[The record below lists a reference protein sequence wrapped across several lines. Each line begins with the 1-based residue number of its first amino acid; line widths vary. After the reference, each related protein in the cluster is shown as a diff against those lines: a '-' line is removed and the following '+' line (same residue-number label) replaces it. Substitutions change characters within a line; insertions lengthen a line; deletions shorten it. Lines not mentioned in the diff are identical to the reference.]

1 MCGRYYVDDGVMRD
15 IRRIVNGI
23 DLALKDGAIRRSEDS
38 ADMAQN
44 GGNLLH
50 VEMAGEL
57 GISEK
62 SGAGKLRFSRE
73 KGTGEPGLLEG
84 AGKPG
89 SGEEDFSWAVWNGDI
104 YPSQPA
110 PVLFGAEG
118 RLIAGTM
125 CWGFP
130 PYEGKGLLINAR
142 AETLL
147 QKKTFRDSAR
157 HRRCVL
163 PARHFYEWNLSR
175 EKAVCYQAG
184 RPTLYLAG
192 CYDLKEGENRF
203 VVITTQANET
213 LRKVHERMHLLIAEE
228 ELAGWLFDDEAAE
241 AMLRRAPAAAEYEME
256 VEQLSLFDGV

>member
-15 IRRIVNGI
+15 IRRIVNGV
-23 DLALKDGAIRRSEDS
+23 DLALKEGAIRRSVDS
-38 ADMAQN
+38 ADMARK

-50 VEMAGEL
+50 MEIAGEL
-57 GISEK
+57 GISE
-62 SGAGKLRFSRE
+62 E
-73 KGTGEPGLLEG
+73 
-84 AGKPG
+84 
-89 SGEEDFSWAVWNGDI
+89 SGEGDFSWAVWDGDI
-104 YPSQPA
+104 CPSQPA

-118 RLIAGTM
+118 RLVAGAM
-125 CWGFP
+125 RWGFP

-142 AETLL
+142 AETILE
-147 QKKTFRDSAR
+147 KKTFRESAR
-157 HRRCVL
+157 YRRCVL

-213 LRKVHERMHLLIAEE
+213 LRKVHERMPLLIGEE
-228 ELAGWLFDDEAAE
+228 ELVGWLFDDEAAE

-256 VEQLSLFDGV
+256 AEQLSLFDGV